1 MDIESKQIVSACKAE
16 ILSVELNC
24 GDNNL
29 VVLSN
34 CYRVGTLGEENFTE
48 VQKHLLSIAKK
59 QKYKKNVLVGD
70 FNLSSVTWKEGQGTS
85 SSSPSSTESKFIGLF
100 DNVGYVQHVDQPT
113 HNGGRTLDL
122 VLSNSSSLVKN
133 LKVLPQYV
141 GVKSDHFAVEL
152 EIDVKAKRL
161 KSKKRT
167 ILNFKKADWKSCNAD
182 FNRVNWESS
191 WFL

>member
-1 MDIESKQIVSACKAE
+1 MKGGGVLIAVRADLDIESKQIVSACKAE

-70 FNLSSVTWKEGQGTS
+70 L
-85 SSSPSSTESKFIGLF
+85 I
-100 DNVGYVQHVDQPT
+100 
-113 HNGGRTLDL
+113 L
-122 VLSNSSSLVKN
+122 VL
-133 LKVLPQYV
+133 
-141 GVKSDHFAVEL
+141 
-152 EIDVKAKRL
+152 
-161 KSKKRT
+161 
-167 ILNFKKADWKSCNAD
+167 
-182 FNRVNWESS
+182 
-191 WFL
+191 